1 MSSTNRGA
9 KRIEADFYP
18 TPAWATRALFSRLA
32 LAPGSPILDP
42 CAGDGAILE
51 VAKERGH
58 VVCAN
63 ELRKECLAPLTEI
76 CGSHVEFGD
85 ALGSPR
91 YLWPPNA
98 AVITNPPFSLFEAF
112 IDAYVIDRQ
121 PPVAA
126 MLLRLNCLGG
136 QERAAWWHGHEPTA
150 ILVLPRRPA
159 FVAVCK
165 GRHLKAGTPN
175 VKGCGNSF
183 PVGTRGKCSC
193 GGTIC
198 DGTDSCEY
206 AWFVF
211 DRRVNGLI
219 GIHVIPLEDCK

>member
-18 TPAWATRALFSRLA
+18 TPAWCTRALLSVLKLDFNS
-32 LAPGSPILDP
+32 IVLDP
-42 CAGDGAILE
+42 CAGDGAILK
-51 VAKERGH
+51 VASSELN
-58 VVCAN
+58 VVCAA
-63 ELRKECLAPLTEI
+63 ELREECREPLKAICHQNVEI
-76 CGSHVEFGD
+76 CD
-85 ALGSPR
+85 ALGPGSR
-91 YLWPPNA
+91 LWPPLA
-98 AVITNPPFSLFEAF
+98 AVITNPPFSLFERF
-112 IDAYVIDRQ
+112 IDAYVHERK

-126 MLLRLNCLGG
+126 FLLRINALGG
-136 QERAAWWHGHEPTA
+136 QDRAAWWHGREPSA
-150 ILVLPRRPA
+150 ILVMPRRPA

-165 GRHLKAGTPN
+165 GVSKLKK
-175 VKGCGNSF
+175 KGCGASF
-183 PVGTRGKCSC
+183 PIGTRGLCGC
-193 GGTIC
+193 GGTIG